1 MRLVGLT
8 GSISTGKST
17 VSRQLAEAGVPLV
30 DADVIARQVVEPGRY
45 AYNQIVRHFGDS
57 VLLPSGDD
65 NDNDNDNDAAAA
77 DADSHS
83 ARLVQRPIDRAALGR
98 IIFADPEKRKL
109 LNKCTHPA
117 IRLEIARQILVH
129 YMSGA
134 RLVVLDAP
142 LLFESGIDRFMHLNV
157 VVACS
162 ETVQLER
169 LMKRDAIDEASAL
182 QKINAQMALDEKR
195 RRADIVVENDG
206 TLEELREEV
215 RAKVIPRIV
224 PSLLSV
230 VLALAAPFATAA
242 LTTGAGLALYGALTR
257 RPPASNSGLF
267 SPLAMSAYL
276 AVDILAY
283 LLR

>member
-8 GSISTGKST
+8 GGISTGKST

-65 NDNDNDNDAAAA
+65 SDDDAAAG
-77 DADSHS
+77 SNN
-83 ARLVQRPIDRAALGR
+83 ARLIQRPIDRAALGR

-157 VVACS
+157 VIACS

-169 LMKRDAIDEASAL
+169 LMKRDGIDEASAL

-206 TLEELREEV
+206 TLEELKEEV

-230 VLALAAPFATAA
+230 VLALAAPFAAAA
-242 LTTGAGLALYGALTR
+242 LTTGAGLALYGAFTR